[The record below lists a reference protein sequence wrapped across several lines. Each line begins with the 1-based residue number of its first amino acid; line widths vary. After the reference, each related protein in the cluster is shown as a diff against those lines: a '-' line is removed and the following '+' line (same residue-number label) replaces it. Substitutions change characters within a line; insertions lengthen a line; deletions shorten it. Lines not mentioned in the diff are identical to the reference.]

1 MDTIDLIH
9 LLAAADAELALHM
22 PVFMY
27 FGNRKKELVD
37 LVASS
42 TAHKATPDMG
52 TILSLALFFSRMG
65 ALGVIT
71 ICGTE

>member
-1 MDTIDLIH
+1 MIH

-27 FGNRKKELVD
+27 FGNRKEELVD
-37 LVASS
+37 LVACS

-52 TILSLALFFSRMG
+52 TILSLALFFSRLC
-65 ALGVIT
+65 AFGVI
-71 ICGTE
+71 IMCGTE